1 MIEDKKVRELEETA
15 RQIRIEIVKM
25 IHKSGS
31 GHPGG
36 ALSATDIV
44 TALYFHEMRIDPQKP
59 DWPKRDRFIL
69 SKGHCCPVVYAAMAL
84 RGYYD
89 CCNLN
94 SLRRFKSILQGHPCM
109 NKTPG
114 LDMVSGSLGNGL
126 SLGIGMALGGKLDG
140 EDYRVFIMM
149 GDGELQEGM
158 VWEALMARKLDGV
171 PAESKSQCTVLIA
184 SQPILPAGPMVADT
198 HVFDVVM
205 EHYSYILSLPRKQL
219 ASMDDLDQF
228 RYLWDGTEPDWYV
241 QRIHDTR
248 WTATYKFAATGP
260 TLKEVISLRS
270 LVEEFTDLPMSEV
283 WKQLRGQEQYEARA
297 TMGNIEAHALPPKAE
312 RLGLRVELTSR
323 AEDAGKYPFRRMEV
337 L

>member
-1 MIEDKKVRELEETA
+1 MIEDKMVLELLETA

-44 TALYFHEMRIDPQKP
+44 TALYFHEMRIDPKNP
-59 DWPKRDRFIL
+59 AWPKRDRFIL
-69 SKGHCCPVVYAAMAL
+69 SKGHCCPVIYAAMAL

-158 VWEALMARKLDGV
+158 VWEALMAGSKYRLDNLYLFIDYNHLQVDGTVEEIMDIAPLRPKLEAFNWRVLEIDGHNMREILETLAQV
-171 PAESKSQCTVLIA
+171 TAPHEGPTAIIAHTVKGKGV
-184 SQPILPAGPMVADT
+184 SY
-198 HVFDVVM
+198 M
-205 EHYSYILSLPRKQL
+205 EHQVEWHGL
-219 ASMDDLDQF
+219 APNDQE
-228 RYLWDGTEPDWYV
+228 LE
-241 QRIHDTR
+241 Q
-248 WTATYKFAATGP
+248 A
-260 TLKEVISLRS
+260 LRE
-270 LVEEFTDLPMSEV
+270 L
-283 WKQLRGQEQYEARA
+283 G
-297 TMGNIEAHALPPKAE
+297 MG
-312 RLGLRVELTSR
+312 
-323 AEDAGKYPFRRMEV
+323 GKNNG
-337 L
+337 